1 MMRNLKTSLSW
12 IAILMVLAFGS
23 MACRE
28 HEIRLH
34 KTPKI
39 QKVLNNRKARAHELQ
54 ALKAKG
60 LIGEN
65 NKGFITILKSSSIQ
79 TKEKILVEAENH
91 DRKFIYNTVVAQN
104 HLGDKGLV
112 KVEDDFAK
120 THSGRV
126 KKGDFIQTPSGKWIQ
141 K

>member
-1 MMRNLKTSLSW
+1 MKILKISFPWALILLMM
-12 IAILMVLAFGS
+12 AFGS
-23 MACRE
+23 MSCRE
-28 HEIRLH
+28 HGIRLH
-34 KTPKI
+34 KTPEV
-39 QKVLNNRKARAHELQ
+39 QKVLNRRHARTAELKT
-54 ALKAKG
+54 LKAKA

-65 NKGFITILKSSSIQ
+65 NKGFITILKPSDIQ
-79 TKEKILVEAENH
+79 AQEKSLVEAENH